1 MSWGSCPSHL
11 SSSLVGIESV
21 ESPSFWSQLTRSDDR
36 SCSLMYPGMLE
47 LYARSRDTF
56 LRRCLSEPDDS
67 ALLSLTMCRSV
78 YPVEASLSLDQS
90 SSSDSAPESL
100 LSEYGC
106 SAAWLSL
113 NSELSSTV
121 AGIPAVLREG
131 CVPAKEASSE
141 TLFAR
146 AVRLSR
152 PPPWRLSVDLHVE
165 RCLPPLKLGMPCGA
179 LLPLLL
185 DLRAKPHDLSV
196 PVADRVDFNS
206 LDERPPDSRAPAVG
220 PPERLPGFP
229 VPDPPLYFRTPGR
242 SMLGRRKSGSE
253 GVLEPSHAE
262 VVLRDQFVEMW
273 KPKHD
278 GDACHLPGENCA
290 EEAEHRRGRLERLRD
305 VVKHH
310 GVLLRRS
317 SIPVVSQK

>member
-21 ESPSFWSQLTRSDDR
+21 ESPSFSSQLTRSDDR

-152 PPPWRLSVDLHVE
+152 PPPWRLSVDLV
-165 RCLPPLKLGMPCGA
+165 
-179 LLPLLL
+179 
-185 DLRAKPHDLSV
+185 S
-196 PVADRVDFNS
+196 F
-206 LDERPPDSRAPAVG
+206 
-220 PPERLPGFP
+220 
-229 VPDPPLYFRTPGR
+229 
-242 SMLGRRKSGSE
+242 
-253 GVLEPSHAE
+253 
-262 VVLRDQFVEMW
+262 
-273 KPKHD
+273 
-278 GDACHLPGENCA
+278 
-290 EEAEHRRGRLERLRD
+290 RLRD
-305 VVKHH
+305 LMLESMSRDACRLSNLACHAAH
-310 GVLLRRS
+310 CCLSFWTCARS
-317 SIPVVSQK
+317 RTTSPCQ